1 MFKIMIVEDDISLN
15 KLMTTV
21 LLKSG
26 YEVVSKYNASNALD
40 YYYDNIIDLIVSD
53 IMMPGM
59 DGFEFAEEVRKQDE
73 NIPILFVTAK
83 GSFEDKRKGF
93 NIGID
98 DYMVK
103 PIDINELVLR
113 VEALLKRAKI
123 SMKKKLVVG
132 DLELN
137 YNEYTVFYKNREIIL
152 TQKEF
157 LLLFKLLSYP
167 DIIFTRGQLM
177 DEIWGMDSDSL
188 ERTVDV
194 HITRLRDRFSF
205 IDAFEIKTVRGL
217 GYKAVIKW
225 ENHQKDYFL
234 D

>member
-1 MFKIMIVEDDISLN
+1 MFKLMVVEDDRSLN
-15 KLMTTV
+15 KLMATV
-21 LLKSG
+21 LTKKG
-26 YEVVSKYNASNALD
+26 YEVIQMYSAVKALD
-40 YYYDNIIDLIVSD
+40 YYYDNVIDLIVSD

-59 DGFEFAEEVRKQDE
+59 DGYEFAEEVRKIDV
-73 NIPILFVTAK
+73 NIPILFVTAR
-83 GSFEDKRKGF
+83 GSFEDKSKGYG
-93 NIGID
+93 IGID

-123 SMKKKLVVG
+123 SLEKKITIGSLI
-132 DLELN
+132 LN
-137 YNEYTVFYKNREIIL
+137 YEDYSAVDNGQMIQL

-167 DIIFTRGQLM
+167 DKIFTRTQLM

-194 HITRLRDRFSF
+194 HITKLRERFSGNNDF
-205 IDAFEIKTVRGL
+205 SIQTVRGL
-217 GYKAVIKW
+217 GYKAVIK
-225 ENHQKDYFL
+225 
-234 D
+234 

>member
-137 YNEYTVFYKNREIIL
+137 YNEYTVFYKNKEIIL

-217 GYKAVIKW
+217 GYKAVIK
-225 ENHQKDYFL
+225 
-234 D
+234 

>member
-1 MFKIMIVEDDISLN
+1 MFKLMIVEDDISLN
-15 KLMTTV
+15 KLMATV
-21 LLKSG
+21 LTKKGYNVVQMYSG
-26 YEVVSKYNASNALD
+26 DKALD
-40 YYYDNIIDLIVSD
+40 YYYDNVIDLIISD

-59 DGFEFAEEVRKQDE
+59 DGYEFAEEVRKNDE

-83 GSFEDKRKGF
+83 GDFEDKSRGYK
-93 NIGID
+93 IGID

-123 SMKKKLVVG
+123 SVEKKLVIG
-132 DLELN
+132 DVVLN
-137 YNEYTVFYKNREIIL
+137 YDDFSATNKGVNISL

-167 DIIFTRGQLM
+167 NKIFTRGQLM
-177 DEIWGMDSDSL
+177 DEIWGMDSYSL

-194 HITRLRDRFSF
+194 HVTKIRERFTF
-205 IDAFEIKTVRGL
+205 CDDFEIQTVRGL
-217 GYKAVIKW
+217 GYKAVIK
-225 ENHQKDYFL
+225 
-234 D
+234 